1 MQTLKWYQQS
11 WGIVLL
17 IVVFFPVG
25 LYQMWKHA
33 KWHFAVKTGVTL
45 FYAFLLFGKKP
56 EQQEKVISVDSS
68 EVVDETPVERSEE
81 TGSVSIDRNEES
93 TSAVQDEVDAVIEK
107 IEFKVESVEP
117 MGSAKANINIR
128 LMADATKEELT
139 GVAKRLRRE
148 HSKYQN
154 LFIFYYLRGQSR
166 DDMAWATSHYNPDLS
181 VRILGSTAEQ
191 SREIEQLDDVPGTIQ
206 GAWKSNM
213 MGLSMVYILYEK
225 ERKQWAM
232 RIKLAGNGQGGAQSA
247 DLELTRKRK
256 KGVIRYISQSRPSEY
271 YVINSDGKLSSYDES
286 GLIETM
292 ISLSD

>member
-17 IVVFFPVG
+17 IVVFFPIG

-33 KWHFAVKTGVTL
+33 KWHFAVKAGVTL
-45 FYAFLLFGKKP
+45 FYALLLFGKKP
-56 EQQEKVISVDSS
+56 EKQEKAIVADQS
-68 EVVDETPVERSEE
+68 EVLDETPVERSEE
-81 TGSVSIDRNEES
+81 TVSVSIDRNEES
-93 TSAVQDEVDAVIEK
+93 TSVVQDEVDAVIET
-107 IEFKVESVEP
+107 IEFQVESVEP

-139 GVAKRLRRE
+139 SVAKRMRRE

-181 VRILGSTAEQ
+181 VRILGSTVEQ
-191 SREIEQLDDVPGTIQ
+191 SREIERVDDVPGTIQ
-206 GAWKSNM
+206 GVWKSNM

-232 RIKLAGNGQGGAQSA
+232 RIKLAGNGQEGAQSA

-256 KGVIRYISQSRPSEY
+256 KGEIRYISQSRPSEY
-271 YVINSDGKLSSYDES
+271 YVIRSDGKLRSYDEG

-292 ISLSD
+292 IPLSD